1 MSGAQSKCLFVRLA
15 RFQRSQGE
23 DKTSLCSQCE
33 IRLNQLGGGGG
44 GGEEGGE
51 RATLAWMRHWFI
63 QAQIKVPSSAGTKF
77 LKYLPLVGSQNIRIN
92 HYTQRVSVV

>member
-1 MSGAQSKCLFVRLA
+1 MSGAQSKCLFVPLA

-44 GGEEGGE
+44 GGGGE

>member
-1 MSGAQSKCLFVRLA
+1 MSGAQSKCLFVPLA

-33 IRLNQLGGGGG
+33 IRLNQLVESAGGGGG
-44 GGEEGGE
+44 GGE

>member
-1 MSGAQSKCLFVRLA
+1 MSGAQSKCLFVPLA

-33 IRLNQLGGGGG
+33 IRLNQLGGG
-44 GGEEGGE
+44 GGE

>member
-1 MSGAQSKCLFVRLA
+1 MSGAQSKCLFVPLA

-44 GGEEGGE
+44 ASEGVNE
-51 RATLAWMRHWFI
+51 RLLLGLA
-63 QAQIKVPSSAGTKF
+63 
-77 LKYLPLVGSQNIRIN
+77 N
-92 HYTQRVSVV
+92 

>member
-1 MSGAQSKCLFVRLA
+1 MSGAQSKCLFVPLA

-44 GGEEGGE
+44 GEGVN
-51 RATLAWMRHWFI
+51 ARHLLGLDTGSSKHKLRCR
-63 QAQIKVPSSAGTKF
+63 KV
-77 LKYLPLVGSQNIRIN
+77 LVPNF
-92 HYTQRVSVV
+92 